1 MLFTGKLLTYGF
13 SYGFYVIN
21 AVKDV
26 TTYYPVTILTRH
38 LMTTPAYNSLNYP
51 KIFEPYWLI
60 VPYT

>member
-38 LMTTPAYNSLNYP
+38 LMTTPAYNRLNYP
-51 KIFEPYWLI
+51 KIFI
-60 VPYT
+60 